1 MRTIQVMNC
10 KWYNATAWYATYLT
24 KILNQ
29 NNHES
34 LLITLPHSIV
44 SEQVKKLGVN
54 YIELPLR
61 ARTFSDF
68 YTCYK
73 GIKRICKEF
82 KPDIVNCHRSEN
94 FLLWAYL
101 KRQFNYKLVRTRGD
115 QRLPKNT
122 YLNKYIYQ
130 KFSDAFIVTNSR
142 LKQYYQ
148 NEMDIPQSKIFT
160 ILGGVDTQVFYP
172 KNENRILLRQELG
185 FSDNDIVLGVIGRL
199 DRVKGQFE
207 TVEAFK
213 RALSMDTNQDK
224 ILHLVFVG
232 RESNFYMQ
240 ELKDFAI
247 KLELPEKQ
255 IHFFDY
261 FNDINQ
267 FMNLLDVGVI
277 SSIGSE
283 AIARVA
289 FEMIACG
296 IPIIG
301 STVGV
306 MPDILEKDFMFS
318 PANIDEMARLF
329 LQVKDED
336 FRNRICQSTNS
347 RFRGTGDTHSIYGW
361 TMDDFYQKTMAVYNT
376 LV

>member
-10 KWYNATAWYATYLT
+10 KWYNATAWYAVYLT

-34 LLITLPHSIV
+34 LLITIPNSIV
-44 SEQVKKLGVN
+44 NRYAKKLGVT
-54 YIELPLR
+54 YYELPLNSYSL
-61 ARTFSDF
+61 SDF
-68 YTCYK
+68 YTCYTE
-73 GIKRICKEF
+73 IKRICKEF
-82 KPDIVNCHRSEN
+82 KPQIVNCHRSEN
-94 FLLWAYL
+94 FLLWAFL
-101 KRQFNYKLVRTRGD
+101 KKQFDYKLVRTRGD

-122 YLNKYIYQ
+122 FLNKYIYQ

-148 NEMDIPQSKIFT
+148 NEMGIQQSKMFT
-160 ILGGVDTQVFYP
+160 ILGGVDTDIFYP
-172 KNENRILLRQELG
+172 KTENKTLLRQEFG
-185 FSDNDIVLGVIGRL
+185 FSDTDVVLGVIGRL

-207 TVEAFK
+207 SIQAFK
-213 RALSMDTNQDK
+213 KALSQDINQK
-224 ILHLVFVG
+224 KKLHLVFVG
-232 RESNFYMQ
+232 RNSNFSMQ
-240 ELKDFAI
+240 ELKDMAI
-247 KLELPEKQ
+247 KLALPEKQ

-261 FNDINQ
+261 FDDINQ
-267 FMNLLDVGVI
+267 FMNILDVGVI

-296 IPIIG
+296 LPIIG

-318 PANIDEMARLF
+318 PANIDEMANLF
-329 LQVKDED
+329 LQVKDEG

-347 RFRGTGDTHSIYGW
+347 KFRGTGDIYSIYGW
-361 TMDDFYQKTMAVYNT
+361 TMNDFYQKTMAVYNT